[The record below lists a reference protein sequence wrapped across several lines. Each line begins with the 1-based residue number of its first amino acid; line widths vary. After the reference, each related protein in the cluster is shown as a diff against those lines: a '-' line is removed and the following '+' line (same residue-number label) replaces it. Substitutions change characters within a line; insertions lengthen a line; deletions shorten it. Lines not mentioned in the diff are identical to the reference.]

1 MAPIARWL
9 LCFAC
14 IAVALVTAR
23 VASAKADFCQD
34 RAAISLHPP
43 PPVIPARDI
52 RLEPWSVMPCF
63 LVDGLD
69 VDEAAPASPR
79 APSSN
84 VESMPLADRAL
95 APSQAALPSF
105 KGERTALG
113 ESEAF
118 PLPRGHVQGVFHP
131 PRG

>member
-1 MAPIARWL
+1 MALIARWL

-23 VASAKADFCQD
+23 VASAKAAFCQD

-52 RLEPWSVMPCF
+52 RLVPSTAKPSCF
-63 LVDGLD
+63 VDGLD
-69 VDEAAPASPR
+69 VDEAAPAAPR

-84 VESMPLADRAL
+84 AETIPLADRAL
-95 APSQAALPSF
+95 APTPTALPWF
-105 KGERTALG
+105 GGERTALG

-118 PLPRGHVQGVFHP
+118 PLPQGHVPGVFHP